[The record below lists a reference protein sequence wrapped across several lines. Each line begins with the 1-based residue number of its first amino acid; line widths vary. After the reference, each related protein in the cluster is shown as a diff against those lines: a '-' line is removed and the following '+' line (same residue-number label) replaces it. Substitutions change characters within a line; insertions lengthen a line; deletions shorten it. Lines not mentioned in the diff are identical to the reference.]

1 MFLFPFFVFICQFG
15 GEHDRAEIIAD
26 QGRDGAEIL
35 PDQRYG
41 HVILHTQ
48 VLSPYCPLIRIIC
61 VFSRLSLAR
70 RICLLD
76 KYPFTFAF
84 RIFTSSLKPTSFS
97 DILPPKS
104 IHPPKLVGAKTF
116 EDLLKR
122 PKLINSIEGTSSN
135 TKQEIEKRKKLIK
148 EALERIKKNREKLE
162 RKKKT
167 MFPNRVNI
175 ITEGDETINFQPVLP
190 ELPTSSGDR

>member
-1 MFLFPFFVFICQFG
+1 M
-15 GEHDRAEIIAD
+15 
-26 QGRDGAEIL
+26 
-35 PDQRYG
+35 
-41 HVILHTQ
+41 
-48 VLSPYCPLIRIIC
+48 
-61 VFSRLSLAR
+61 
-70 RICLLD
+70 
-76 KYPFTFAF
+76 
-84 RIFTSSLKPTSFS
+84 KPTSFS

-122 PKLINSIEGTSSN
+122 PKLINNIEGTSSS

-190 ELPTSSGDR
+190 ELPKSSGNRYFMFDNL

>member
-1 MFLFPFFVFICQFG
+1 M
-15 GEHDRAEIIAD
+15 
-26 QGRDGAEIL
+26 
-35 PDQRYG
+35 
-41 HVILHTQ
+41 
-48 VLSPYCPLIRIIC
+48 
-61 VFSRLSLAR
+61 
-70 RICLLD
+70 
-76 KYPFTFAF
+76 
-84 RIFTSSLKPTSFS
+84 KPTSFS

-116 EDLLKR
+116 EDLLKQ
-122 PKLINSIEGTSSN
+122 PKLINNIEGTSSS

-190 ELPTSSGDR
+190 ELPKSSGDR